1 MRRSKI
7 TLSLILQITK
17 STMKEEPRIKG
28 RGRPR
33 IYPDHLIISLML
45 YQTLFGLSMRE
56 VLEEAERVLPKV
68 PSLSDFHYRAKRI
81 AKEVFRKL
89 IAILAKKFLLSRKEK
104 IRLLLC
110 DGTGFGYKDLYP
122 LKLLRGK
129 EVREVSSHVRI
140 VPIVA
145 LTEGGKR
152 VILSASSGGAYAA
165 RSNCCLRRWRG

>member
-56 VLEEAERVLPKV
+56 VLEEAERVPPKV
-68 PSLSDFHYRAKRI
+68 PSLSDFHYRAKI
-81 AKEVFRKL
+81 Q
-89 IAILAKKFLLSRKEK
+89 SEK
-104 IRLLLC
+104 DCQRSV
-110 DGTGFGYKDLYP
+110 
-122 LKLLRGK
+122 LKAHRHLGQK
-129 EVREVSSHVRI
+129 AS
-140 VPIVA
+140 A
-145 LTEGGKR
+145 L
-152 VILSASSGGAYAA
+152 
-165 RSNCCLRRWRG
+165 